1 MGLLSFLSRRST
13 SPAMTA
19 EEAKALRA
27 RADAAAALASDL
39 GRDLERMIARV
50 DFLSRQVRELAEVSK
65 GRGNALERSPDLEAF
80 FVSDRAGPR
89 T

>member
-1 MGLLSFLSRRST
+1 MGLLSFLSRNST
-13 SPAMTA
+13 PPSMTA

-50 DFLSRQVRELAEVSK
+50 DFLSRQVRELAEASK
-65 GRGNALERSPDLEAF
+65 GRGKSPDLEAF

-89 T
+89 A

>member
-1 MGLLSFLSRRST
+1 MGLLSLLTRRAAP
-13 SPAMTA
+13 PAITA

-39 GRDLERMIARV
+39 ARDLERMIARV
-50 DFLSRQVRELAEVSK
+50 DFLARQVRELADASK
-65 GRGNALERSPDLEAF
+65 GRGKAPDRSPDLEAF

>member
-1 MGLLSFLSRRST
+1 MGLLSLLSRRAAL
-13 SPAMTA
+13 PAMTA

-39 GRDLERMIARV
+39 ARDLERMIARV
-50 DFLSRQVRELAEVSK
+50 DFLSRQVRELAEASK
-65 GRGNALERSPDLEAF
+65 GRGKAPDLEAF
-80 FVSDRAGPR
+80 FVSDWAGPR

>member
-1 MGLLSFLSRRST
+1 
-13 SPAMTA
+13 
-19 EEAKALRA
+19 
-27 RADAAAALASDL
+27 
-39 GRDLERMIARV
+39 MIARV

>member
-1 MGLLSFLSRRST
+1 MGLLSFLSRHST
-13 SPAMTA
+13 PPAMTA

-50 DFLSRQVRELAEVSK
+50 DFLSRQVRELAEISK
-65 GRGNALERSPDLEAF
+65 GRGKDPDCSPDLEAF

-89 T
+89 A